1 MDPETRL
8 PLHRH
13 LVHLANPWR
22 HLQQQ
27 QHQLLHQVHHQ
38 LWQHQANRKLPIILF
53 RGWGCFF
60 KEVAAVVVVVV
71 VVEELVKNNGRHL
84 HHRGRHHRE
93 GNRPYLCSFFKK
105 KRKKEYF
112 SLRYILNPNL
122 PEPLSRGHIP
132 VWNLS
137 KNLYK
142 GIKNGHGHDHLLAT
156 CREKI
161 SNQNTYVKKISSWKL
176 VLLSF
181 LNTNI

>member
-1 MDPETRL
+1 MDPETKL
-8 PLHRH
+8 PHHPH

-27 QHQLLHQVHHQ
+27 QHQLIHQVHHQ
-38 LWQHQANRKLPIILF
+38 LWQHQANRKLPIISF

-112 SLRYILNPNL
+112 SLRYILNL

-137 KNLYK
+137 KKSIQRYK
-142 GIKNGHGHDHLLAT
+142 KWAWAWSFVGDLLRADF
-156 CREKI
+156 K
-161 SNQNTYVKKISSWKL
+161 SNRYYVLKYL
-176 VLLSF
+176 C
-181 LNTNI
+181 